1 MNENWKFSD
10 IPYARPD
17 VKALQARYDALT
29 RRAKN
34 AACAGDLLD
43 VVRARDALEQ
53 EVALCQSLVT
63 IRAFHDVTDEFYQKE
78 YQETL
83 PRLETLDSQ
92 SLGLAIAES
101 PYAPAVDATFGP
113 QLRRLLENDRQPNV
127 STGQSGG
134 GVQIMSIHRSKGL
147 EFPVVILADL
157 NKQFNEQDLKRPV
170 LVHPALGLGCERV
183 DRARH
188 IRYDS
193 VSKSALALTLRREAK
208 AEEMRILYVALTRA
222 KEKLICIDCMKRAGA
237 RVRDLAA
244 IGSYP
249 AEPEAVASA
258 RALGDW
264 LLLPLLQSVQAEP
277 IRRWAGLDAEH
288 LQDAV
293 GWEVFLWENPTRQ
306 TAAPSAAPVPAQRA
320 GEELPFDE
328 AQLDWVYPHAAS
340 AVIPSKVTA
349 TQLKGRALDQEIA
362 ENAAPERRVRA
373 VSFEKPRFL
382 QKERGLTAAER
393 GTAMHAVMQ
402 YLDFARPADEQSVRE
417 QVMQLQ
423 ERRLLTPEQAAAI
436 DVHEIAQF
444 LCSPLAQRI
453 RQAETLYREYR
464 FALLVPATLYDPKVD
479 EREQMMLQGVVDCC
493 FDTPE
498 GLVIVDFKT
507 DRVRLGQEPERA
519 EVYRPQLEAYSRALS
534 RVLER
539 NISERI
545 LYFFATGQEI
555 SL

>member
-1 MNENWKFSD
+1 M
-10 IPYARPD
+10 
-17 VKALQARYDALT
+17 T
-29 RRAKN
+29 
-34 AACAGDLLD
+34 
-43 VVRARDALEQ
+43 
-53 EVALCQSLVT
+53 
-63 IRAFHDVTDEFYQKE
+63 
-78 YQETL
+78 
-83 PRLETLDSQ
+83 
-92 SLGLAIAES
+92 
-101 PYAPAVDATFGP
+101 

-306 TAAPSAAPVPAQRA
+306 AAAPSAAPVPAQRA
-320 GEELPFDE
+320 GEELPFDA

-373 VSFEKPRFL
+373 VSFEKPRF
-382 QKERGLTAAER
+382 QIGRASCRER
-393 GTAMHAVMQ
+393 V
-402 YLDFARPADEQSVRE
+402 
-417 QVMQLQ
+417 
-423 ERRLLTPEQAAAI
+423 
-436 DVHEIAQF
+436 
-444 LCSPLAQRI
+444 
-453 RQAETLYREYR
+453 
-464 FALLVPATLYDPKVD
+464 
-479 EREQMMLQGVVDCC
+479 
-493 FDTPE
+493 
-498 GLVIVDFKT
+498 
-507 DRVRLGQEPERA
+507 
-519 EVYRPQLEAYSRALS
+519 
-534 RVLER
+534 
-539 NISERI
+539 
-545 LYFFATGQEI
+545 
-555 SL
+555 

>member
-1 MNENWKFSD
+1 M
-10 IPYARPD
+10 
-17 VKALQARYDALT
+17 T
-29 RRAKN
+29 
-34 AACAGDLLD
+34 
-43 VVRARDALEQ
+43 
-53 EVALCQSLVT
+53 
-63 IRAFHDVTDEFYQKE
+63 
-78 YQETL
+78 
-83 PRLETLDSQ
+83 
-92 SLGLAIAES
+92 
-101 PYAPAVDATFGP
+101 

-306 TAAPSAAPVPAQRA
+306 AAAPSAAPVPAQRA
-320 GEELPFDE
+320 GEELPFDA

-417 QVMQLQ
+417 QVMQLR

-444 LCSPLAQRI
+444 LRSPLAQRI
-453 RQAETLYREYR
+453 RQAKTLYREYR

>member
-1 MNENWKFSD
+1 MC
-10 IPYARPD
+10 
-17 VKALQARYDALT
+17 LQAVHFGQGFRFGTEVGLVAVGKRVL
-29 RRAKN
+29 
-34 AACAGDLLD
+34 LLD
-43 VVRARDALEQ
+43 DFVFLTGDGLFLGE
-53 EVALCQSLVT
+53 EFICQ
-63 IRAFHDVTDEFYQKE
+63 AD
-78 YQETL
+78 
-83 PRLETLDSQ
+83 
-92 SLGLAIAES
+92 
-101 PYAPAVDATFGP
+101 
-113 QLRRLLENDRQPNV
+113 RLLQGFGTFRLRGVHVIRFVAQFADTGFQP
-127 STGQSGG
+127 
-134 GVQIMSIHRSKGL
+134 
-147 EFPVVILADL
+147 A
-157 NKQFNEQDLKRPV
+157 
-170 LVHPALGLGCERV
+170 
-183 DRARH
+183 
-188 IRYDS
+188 
-193 VSKSALALTLRREAK
+193 
-208 AEEMRILYVALTRA
+208 
-222 KEKLICIDCMKRAGA
+222 
-237 RVRDLAA
+237 
-244 IGSYP
+244 
-249 AEPEAVASA
+249 
-258 RALGDW
+258 
-264 LLLPLLQSVQAEP
+264 
-277 IRRWAGLDAEH
+277 
-288 LQDAV
+288 
-293 GWEVFLWENPTRQ
+293 
-306 TAAPSAAPVPAQRA
+306 
-320 GEELPFDE
+320 
-328 AQLDWVYPHAAS
+328 
-340 AVIPSKVTA
+340 
-349 TQLKGRALDQEIA
+349 ALDQEIA

-417 QVMQLQ
+417 QVMQLR
-423 ERRLLTPEQAAAI
+423 ERRQLTPEQAAAI

-444 LCSPLAQRI
+444 LRSPLAQRI